1 MVKRSFYED
10 DEYII
15 NKPGTT
21 TAITPELAEQES
33 VHGQATFIDGMVIR
47 STPILEKYANSIRH
61 YLHDKLSIWTA
72 ELNTQTSAFKNELT
86 TIKSEINSLIYEPVL
101 PNLIYILTLTLTG
114 SIFVRQRNIGIRFIT
129 PILFGGLS
137 LKYFMPRTF
146 EAISEKYDNVEK
158 ENLPQLY
165 EQRQELQRTLK
176 NWGNDVDQGLEQA
189 QVGVYQ
195 AVHDFRKLVKEK
207 WE

>member
-1 MVKRSFYED
+1 
-10 DEYII
+10 
-15 NKPGTT
+15 
-21 TAITPELAEQES
+21 
-33 VHGQATFIDGMVIR
+33 
-47 STPILEKYANSIRH
+47 
-61 YLHDKLSIWTA
+61 
-72 ELNTQTSAFKNELT
+72 
-86 TIKSEINSLIYEPVL
+86 
-101 PNLIYILTLTLTG
+101 
-114 SIFVRQRNIGIRFIT
+114 
-129 PILFGGLS
+129 
-137 LKYFMPRTF
+137 MPRTF

-195 AVHDFRKLVKEK
+195 AVHDFRKSVKEK